1 MQVSD
6 IETWNALKA
15 ETEPRVA
22 AIVSFTERWASSME
36 EIMNDGFPMRKA
48 MNIAYRETPHPD
60 HIVGITDSAALI
72 LRDCWKHG
80 RKFFKEYARETGQHK
95 LAGKIDRQD
104 KARSQSQRK

>member
-6 IETWNALKA
+6 TKTWNALKA
-15 ETEPRVA
+15 ESEPRVV
-22 AIVSFTERWASSME
+22 AIVNFTEQWASKME
-36 EIMNDGFPMRKA
+36 EIMDDGFPMRKA
-48 MNIAYRETPHPD
+48 MNIAYRETNHPD

-80 RKFFKEYARETGQHK
+80 RKFFKEYARETGQQK

-104 KARSQSQRK
+104 KMKKQ